1 GGRDHGLLSRLS
13 FIAHR
18 RRASGLP
25 PPPPARGGE
34 PRRTLRQVRRH
45 PEGASHA
52 SAGPRA
58 AGVQR
63 VPRPAPAPAAVRPPL
78 LRAPPPAHRFRQST
92 LGVRFVCR
100 SFHFAAGGFTSAGIR
115 CHSRRREEAMPIAD
129 RTESGFLILAD
140 ISGFTAFVT
149 ATELEHGA
157 EVTGVLLDG
166 VMAALAPPFEIQ
178 ELEGDAVFALVSDE
192 AQTAAQRALLESFNR
207 AFAAFS
213 ERQREIA
220 LDMSCS
226 CRACRGVLGLS
237 LKLIV
242 HHGSF
247 MRQVVRG
254 RSRVAGPDI
263 ILAHRFL
270 KNDVEPRTY
279 VLFT

>member
-1 GGRDHGLLSRLS
+1 M
-13 FIAHR
+13 
-18 RRASGLP
+18 
-25 PPPPARGGE
+25 ARGD
-34 PRRTLRQVRRH
+34 
-45 PEGASHA
+45 
-52 SAGPRA
+52 
-58 AGVQR
+58 
-63 VPRPAPAPAAVRPPL
+63 
-78 LRAPPPAHRFRQST
+78 
-92 LGVRFVCR
+92 R
-100 SFHFAAGGFTSAGIR
+100 S
-115 CHSRRREEAMPIAD
+115 
-129 RTESGFLILAD
+129 ESGFLVLAD

-166 VMAALAPPFEIQ
+166 VMEALAPPFEIQ
-178 ELEGDAVFALVSDE
+178 ELEGDAVFALASDNVE
-192 AQTAAQRALLESFNR
+192 MTADRPLLEAFNR

-279 VLFT
+279 VLFTDSAVERLGIDPEAAGMARYTGKYAHFDERDYFVASLDRFGRRGEGVSSEMLLGLRSLLGGLALGADPRAQDDLRAVVAA

>member
-1 GGRDHGLLSRLS
+1 MAQGDRL
-13 FIAHR
+13 
-18 RRASGLP
+18 
-25 PPPPARGGE
+25 
-34 PRRTLRQVRRH
+34 Q
-45 PEGASHA
+45 
-52 SAGPRA
+52 
-58 AGVQR
+58 
-63 VPRPAPAPAAVRPPL
+63 
-78 LRAPPPAHRFRQST
+78 
-92 LGVRFVCR
+92 
-100 SFHFAAGGFTSAGIR
+100 
-115 CHSRRREEAMPIAD
+115 
-129 RTESGFLILAD
+129 SGFLVLAD

-166 VMAALAPPFEIQ
+166 VMEALAPPMEIQ
-178 ELEGDAVFALVSDE
+178 ELEGDAVFALAPDDVEETDRKLVD
-192 AQTAAQRALLESFNR
+192 AFNR
-207 AFAAFS
+207 AFAVFS

-220 LDMSCS
+220 LDMSCL

-247 MRQVVRG
+247 MRQTVRG

-279 VLFT
+279 LLFTDAAVERLGIDPSAAGMERHTGKYAHFDERDCFVVSLDRFGPRGEGVSAEMLFGLRSLLSDLTLGADPGAQHDLGAVVAA

>member
-1 GGRDHGLLSRLS
+1 M
-13 FIAHR
+13 
-18 RRASGLP
+18 
-25 PPPPARGGE
+25 ARG
-34 PRRTLRQVRRH
+34 
-45 PEGASHA
+45 
-52 SAGPRA
+52 
-58 AGVQR
+58 QR
-63 VPRPAPAPAAVRPPL
+63 
-78 LRAPPPAHRFRQST
+78 S
-92 LGVRFVCR
+92 
-100 SFHFAAGGFTSAGIR
+100 
-115 CHSRRREEAMPIAD
+115 
-129 RTESGFLILAD
+129 ESGFLVLAD

-166 VMAALAPPFEIQ
+166 VMEALAPPFEIQ
-178 ELEGDAVFALVSDE
+178 ELEGDAVFALASDY
-192 AQTAAQRALLESFNR
+192 AQTATDGALLEAFNR
-207 AFAAFS
+207 AFTAFS

-226 CRACRGVLGLS
+226 CRACRGVFGLS

-279 VLFT
+279 VLFTDVAAERLGIDPSAAGMSRYTGRYAHFDERDYFVVSLDRFGRRGEGVSAEMLLGLRSLLGGLTLGADPGAQDDLRSVVAA

>member
-1 GGRDHGLLSRLS
+1 M
-13 FIAHR
+13 
-18 RRASGLP
+18 
-25 PPPPARGGE
+25 ARGD
-34 PRRTLRQVRRH
+34 
-45 PEGASHA
+45 
-52 SAGPRA
+52 
-58 AGVQR
+58 
-63 VPRPAPAPAAVRPPL
+63 
-78 LRAPPPAHRFRQST
+78 
-92 LGVRFVCR
+92 R
-100 SFHFAAGGFTSAGIR
+100 S
-115 CHSRRREEAMPIAD
+115 
-129 RTESGFLILAD
+129 ESGFLVLAD

-149 ATELEHGA
+149 ETELEHGA

-166 VMAALAPPFEIQ
+166 VMEALAPPFEIQ
-178 ELEGDAVFALVSDE
+178 ELEGDAVFALASDD
-192 AQTAAQRALLESFNR
+192 AGTAADGALLEAFNR

-247 MRQVVRG
+247 LRQVVRG
-254 RSRVAGPDI
+254 RSRLAGPDI

-279 VLFT
+279 VLFTDTAVERLGIDAAAAGMTRYTGKYAHFDERDYFVASLDRFGRQGEGVNSEMLFGLRSLLSGLTLGADPGAQDDFRSVVAA

>member
-1 GGRDHGLLSRLS
+1 MAQGDRL
-13 FIAHR
+13 
-18 RRASGLP
+18 
-25 PPPPARGGE
+25 
-34 PRRTLRQVRRH
+34 Q
-45 PEGASHA
+45 
-52 SAGPRA
+52 
-58 AGVQR
+58 
-63 VPRPAPAPAAVRPPL
+63 
-78 LRAPPPAHRFRQST
+78 
-92 LGVRFVCR
+92 
-100 SFHFAAGGFTSAGIR
+100 
-115 CHSRRREEAMPIAD
+115 
-129 RTESGFLILAD
+129 SGFLVLAD

-166 VMAALAPPFEIQ
+166 VMEALAPPMEIQ
-178 ELEGDAVFALVSDE
+178 ELEGDAVFALAPDDPAE
-192 AQTAAQRALLESFNR
+192 ADRRLIDAFNR

-220 LDMSCS
+220 LDMSCP

-247 MRQVVRG
+247 MRQTVRG

-270 KNDVEPRTY
+270 KNEVEPRTY
-279 VLFT
+279 VLFTDAAVERLGIDPIAAGLERYTGKYAHFDERDCFVVSLDRFGRRGEGVSAEMLLGLRSLLSDLTLGADPGAQHDLGVVVAA